1 MKKKKKILFATTT
14 RADFGIISEIIE
26 ILQTSK
32 QIQTK
37 LLVTGTHLE
46 KKFGH
51 TIKEIKEKKIK
62 NIESIKILRNNFDDF
77 NISKYFSE
85 YTKKTAKIFQK
96 YKPDFFFAIG
106 DRYEMLAIS
115 LNALI
120 FRTPIF
126 HLHGGETTLGVIDN
140 KIRDAISKISDFHFV
155 IHKKYK
161 QKLIS
166 IGQNEKSIFEF
177 GSPVISKILNKDY
190 TYTKKKLEK
199 ILNLKLNE
207 KSYYLV
213 TFHPENL
220 KKNFRNDINLL
231 LKAISLYKN
240 HLFLFTSSNADHS
253 AEIFLK
259 KIKSFCKKKENCLY
273 FESLGQK
280 TYLSLIKYS
289 KGLIGN
295 SSSGVIEAQAFSI
308 PSINIGKRQSG
319 RIFSKSVINI
329 ELTLNQFQKAMIK
342 TNNNY
347 FLNNIKNKKPLFYK
361 KNSAKNISKKIIDL
375 MTK

>member
-32 QIQTK
+32 QIQIK
-37 LLVTGTHLE
+37 LLITGTHLE
-46 KKFGH
+46 KKFGQ

-62 NIESIKILRNNFDDF
+62 NIESIKILRNHFDDF

-85 YTKKTAKIFQK
+85 YTKQTAKIFKK

-106 DRYEMLAIS
+106 DRYEMLAIAI
-115 LNALI
+115 NALI
-120 FRTPIF
+120 FRIPVF

-166 IGQNEKSIFEF
+166 IGQNQKNIFEF
-177 GSPVISKILNKDY
+177 GSPVISKMLNKNY

-207 KSYYLV
+207 KNYYLV

-220 KKNFRNDINLL
+220 KKNFTNDIDLL

-240 HLFLFTSSNADHS
+240 YLFLFTSSNADHNS
-253 AEIFLK
+253 EIFLK
-259 KIKSFCKKKENCLY
+259 KIKFFCKNKENCFY

-289 KGLIGN
+289 RGLIGN
-295 SSSGVIEAQAFSI
+295 SSSGVIEAQAFGI

-319 RIFSKSVINI
+319 RILSISVINI
-329 ELTLNQFQKAMIK
+329 ELTLNQFKKAIIK

-347 FLNNIKNKKPLFYK
+347 FLNKIKTKKPLFYK
-361 KNSAKNISKKIIDL
+361 KNSAKKISKKIIDL